1 MCKAAAPSSFALIS
15 LISVMRAASSAAA
28 NAAATGRNDAAAA
41 VPMTARRPS
50 GRAGVWSAAEVP
62 TSSVTAR
69 VVSMKTRPEP
79 SGAPR
84 RFHESAK
91 LKGEP
96 SGRIPPDYTLGF
108 RCSLSKK
115 VIAYNTYEELL
126 RAALGPANTARFR
139 GLGVWRSLLGNAC
152 GR

>member
-15 LISVMRAASSAAA
+15 LISVMRAASSAAAA

-69 VVSMKTRPEP
+69 VVSMKIA
-79 SGAPR
+79 GAQAP
-84 RFHESAK
+84 HLALSTKALSSAE
-91 LKGEP
+91 GGN
-96 SGRIPPDYTLGF
+96 SGRFLINHLYSG
-108 RCSLSKK
+108 S
-115 VIAYNTYEELL
+115 
-126 RAALGPANTARFR
+126 
-139 GLGVWRSLLGNAC
+139 
-152 GR
+152 

>member
-1 MCKAAAPSSFALIS
+1 MVSSEQNRQAGWAGAGAGARAGAGVDMCKAAAPSSFALIS

-50 GRAGVWSAAEVP
+50 GRAGVWSAEVP

-79 SGAPR
+79 SAAPR
-84 RFHESAK
+84 ASTKA
-91 LKGEP
+91 
-96 SGRIPPDYTLGF
+96 
-108 RCSLSKK
+108 LS
-115 VIAYNTYEELL
+115 
-126 RAALGPANTARFR
+126 
-139 GLGVWRSLLGNAC
+139 
-152 GR
+152 